1 MMMRIRTI
9 NGVVKYDSEK
19 KSKILSEGGVFML
32 AFIPILIIGG
42 FLGGCA
48 VVIAASC
55 VQLAKVTV
63 NLPKNDGRM
72 PRAIEA

>member
-9 NGVVKYDSEK
+9 NEPPKYDSEK
-19 KSKILSEGGVFML
+19 KNKTLSEGGVFML
-32 AFIPILIIGG
+32 AFIPILIISG

-55 VQLAKVTV
+55 VQLVKVTV